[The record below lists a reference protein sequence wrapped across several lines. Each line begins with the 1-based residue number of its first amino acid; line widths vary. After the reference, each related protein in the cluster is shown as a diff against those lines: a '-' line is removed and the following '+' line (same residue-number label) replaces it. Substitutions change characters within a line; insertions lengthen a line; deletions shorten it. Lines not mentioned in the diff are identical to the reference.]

1 MLSPNKVLDS
11 NPKSRSSPQKMF
23 FGARV
28 QKSTQKNVRIPIS
41 FFFVAPLLYI
51 KTVNFFKLSYKLL
64 YVELRLVPCIYKEL

>member
-11 NPKSRSSPQKMF
+11 NPKSRSSPQKNVF
-23 FGARV
+23 WGSSP
-28 QKSTQKNVRIPIS
+28 KINPKNVRIPIS